1 MIQKNLSKQSSLII
15 LHIIIFIWGF
25 TGILGELIEM
35 SSLGLV
41 FNRMLIAYL
50 FLALIV
56 KQNFVSLKNKKKFF
70 LTGLIIA
77 IHWICF
83 FEAIKIYNV
92 SLAVTCLSTTALFT
106 SIIDPIINKV
116 KIKKHELFL
125 SFFVIIGIIIIYT
138 SPDLKSN
145 NDNLNS
151 FKNQAILLS
160 IISAF
165 CASIF
170 TSLNSIFIKNG
181 NSSYTITKYEMLG
194 GSIFCFIYMILKD
207 DLNIYIIPSYNDL
220 PYILVLSIICTAFA
234 YLVSVEIMKKIKP
247 FTMNISVNLEPIYA
261 IILALIIFPQ
271 NEKMSFLFY
280 LGGFII
286 LISIIINSILKK
298 HYKKKKS
305 RNY

>member
-1 MIQKNLSKQSSLII
+1 MIQKDLSRKSSLII
-15 LHIIIFIWGF
+15 LHVIVFIWGF
-25 TGILGELIEM
+25 TGILGELINM
-35 SSLGLV
+35 HSLGLV

-50 FLALIV
+50 FLALVV
-56 KQNFVSLKNKKKFF
+56 KNDVVSLKNKKKFF
-70 LTGLIIA
+70 ITGLIIA

-106 SIIDPIINKV
+106 AIIDPIINRV

-125 SFFVIIGIIIIYT
+125 SIFVIIGIIMIYA
-138 SPDLKSN
+138 SPDLKN
-145 NDNLNS
+145 NNETINS
-151 FKNQAILLS
+151 LKNQAILLS
-160 IISAF
+160 ILSAF

-181 NSSYTITKYEMLG
+181 NSAYTITKYEMLG
-194 GSIFCFIYMILKD
+194 GTIFCFIYMFLKK
-207 DLNIYIIPSYNDL
+207 DLNINIIPTYHDL
-220 PYILVLSIICTAFA
+220 PYILILSILCTAFA
-234 YLVSVEIMKKIKP
+234 YLISVEIMKKIKP

-261 IILALIIFPQ
+261 IILALIIFPK

-286 LISIIINSILKK
+286 ILSIIINSILKK
-298 HYKKKKS
+298 HYGS
-305 RNY
+305 NNHQ

>member
-1 MIQKNLSKQSSLII
+1 MIPKNLSKKSSLIT

-35 SSLGLV
+35 NSLGLV

-50 FLALIV
+50 FLEIV
-56 KQNFVSLKNKKKFF
+56 VEENFVSYKNKKKFF
-70 LTGLIIA
+70 LTGFIIA

-106 SIIDPIINKV
+106 AIIDPIFNKV

-125 SFFVIIGIIIIYT
+125 SLFVILGVFLIFK
-138 SPDLKSN
+138 SPDLKN
-145 NDNLNS
+145 NDEIFKSL
-151 FKNQAILLS
+151 KNQAILLS
-160 IISAF
+160 IFSAF
-165 CASIF
+165 CASVF
-170 TSLNSIFIKNG
+170 TSLNSIFINNG

-194 GSIFCFIYMILKD
+194 GTFFCLIYLILKN
-207 DLNIYIIPSYNDL
+207 DLDYSVVPSGNDL
-220 PYILVLSIICTAFA
+220 PYILFLSIICTAFA

-261 IILALIIFPQ
+261 IIMALILFPK

-280 LGGFII
+280 AGGMII
-286 LISIIINSILKK
+286 LISILINSYLKK
-298 HYKKKKS
+298 KYKIKS
-305 RNY
+305 KH

>member
-1 MIQKNLSKQSSLII
+1 MIQKDLSKKSSLII

-35 SSLGLV
+35 NSLGLV

-50 FLALIV
+50 FLEILI
-56 KQNFVSLKNKKKFF
+56 KERLVSFNNKKKFF
-70 LTGLIIA
+70 LTGFIIA

-106 SIIDPIINKV
+106 AIIDPFFNKV

-125 SFFVIIGIIIIYT
+125 SLFVILGVFLIFK
-138 SPDLKSN
+138 SPDLKN
-145 NDNLNS
+145 NNEIFKSL
-151 FKNQAILLS
+151 KNQAILLS

-165 CASIF
+165 CASVF

-194 GSIFCFIYMILKD
+194 GTIFCLIYLILKN
-207 DLNIYIIPSYNDL
+207 DLNYNIIPSNSDL
-220 PYILVLSIICTAFA
+220 PYILLLSIICTAFA
-234 YLVSVEIMKKIKP
+234 YLISVEIMKKIKP

-261 IILALIIFPQ
+261 IIMALIIFPK
-271 NEKMSFLFY
+271 NEKMSIMFY
-280 LGGFII
+280 VGGIII
-286 LISIIINSILKK
+286 LISILINTYLKK
-298 HYKKKKS
+298 IYKIKS
-305 RNY
+305 KH